1 MPRAGDEFALIE
13 SYFAPLAAG
22 HPGSFSLRDDAAA
35 LDLSAGHELIA
46 TTDMLIAGVHFRDQ
60 DGPVDIGIK
69 SLAVNLSDLAS
80 MGARPLGYLLSI
92 CWPEAPETEWVEGFV
107 DGLRQSQTEFG
118 LVLLGGDTTAGGDR
132 LVINVTALGEVRTG
146 HALRRSGA
154 QVGDRVYVSG
164 TIGDAALG
172 LRVLGGAT
180 GSLTQE
186 GQAHLVNRYT
196 RPTPRVALG
205 LKLLEGCLA
214 SACIDVSDGLLADA
228 RHVADASHVEIVLKR
243 SELPLSSAAK
253 SLIYEDESLWERAL
267 AGGDDYELLFTAP
280 ADKEPGIAAISA
292 ELGLALTTIGA
303 VRDGQG
309 ALILDEAG
317 RDVPLSD
324 PGWRHF

>member
-1 MPRAGDEFALIE
+1 MPWAGGEFALIE

-46 TTDMLIAGVHFRDQ
+46 TTDMLIAGVHFRGQ
-60 DGPVDIGIK
+60 DDPVDIGIK
-69 SLAVNLSDLAS
+69 SLAVNLSDLAA

-107 DGLRQSQTEFG
+107 DGLKKSQTEFG

-132 LVINVTALGEVRTG
+132 LVINVTALGEVRAG
-146 HALRRSGA
+146 HGLRRSGA
-154 QVGDRVYVSG
+154 QPGDRVYVSG

-186 GQAHLVNRYT
+186 GRDHLVNRYA
-196 RPTPRVALG
+196 RPAPRVALG
-205 LKLLEGCLA
+205 LKLLEGRLA

-228 RHVADASHVEIVLKR
+228 RHIADASHVEILLKR
-243 SELPLSSAAK
+243 SEIPLSSAAK
-253 SLIYEDESLWERAL
+253 SLICEDEALWDRAL
-267 AGGDDYELLFTAP
+267 AGGDDYELLFTVP
-280 ADKEPGIAAISA
+280 AEREPRVAAIAA
-292 ELGLALTTIGA
+292 ELGLPITAIGA

-309 ALILDEAG
+309 ASVLDEAG
-317 RDVPLSD
+317 QVVPLSD
-324 PGWRHF
+324 SGWRHF